1 MYENITLDMM
11 QNECKHHARY
21 DVECMKHHS
30 RGDVKKSENDD

>member
-21 DVECMKHHS
+21 DVECMKHHI
-30 RGDVKKSENDD
+30 RGDVKQIENDN